1 MSDVDVQ
8 QTPPS
13 QVEAVP
19 DVWPPPWARMVGFTV
34 GMGLMIFEAV
44 IERSAHLFVYGIGF
58 LLTGLPIA
66 RGLERVLDLFGK
78 GK

>member
-1 MSDVDVQ
+1 MTDVGEQIPEPTAAPNVGE
-8 QTPPS
+8 P
-13 QVEAVP
+13 
-19 DVWPPPWARMVGFTV
+19 WPPPWARTSGFMV

-66 RGLERVLDLFGK
+66 RGLERVLDLLGK